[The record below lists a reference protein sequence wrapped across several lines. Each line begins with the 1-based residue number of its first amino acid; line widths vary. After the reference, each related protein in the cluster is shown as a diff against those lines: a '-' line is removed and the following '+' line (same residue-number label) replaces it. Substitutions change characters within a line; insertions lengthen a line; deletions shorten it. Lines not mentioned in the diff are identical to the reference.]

1 MEKIAAEMF
10 HESGNEPILQ
20 MDQLIRRIE
29 TSGGSRAAKW
39 FDRAE
44 KSFAKMAY
52 EDALKD
58 FDKVRR
64 LVNSNAPSVLSQKF
78 VYLMTTFNGWCC

>member
-1 MEKIAAEMF
+1 MSVTLPVVVYLHCYCCSQFVAMGTIAAEMF
-10 HESGNEPILQ
+10 ENDSPILQ
-20 MDQLIRRIE
+20 MDKLIRRIE
-29 TSGGSRAAKW
+29 TSGASRAAKW

-58 FDKVRR
+58 FDKV
-64 LVNSNAPSVLSQKF
+64 
-78 VYLMTTFNGWCC
+78 

>member
-1 MEKIAAEMF
+1 MGTIAAEMF
-10 HESGNEPILQ
+10 ENDAPILQ
-20 MDQLIRRIE
+20 MDKLIRRIE

-58 FDKVRR
+58 FDKVRPCIGIVLPLYFVPPH
-64 LVNSNAPSVLSQKF
+64 LVSCQNF
-78 VYLMTTFNGWCC
+78 